1 MFFWESSFPLL
12 LLVIVHF
19 GKFQLIVLQ
28 IKGLRREQSLRHSRP
43 AVCVYVC
50 VCVCVCVCERERER
64 EREREITPH
73 VPELKDPFFFITPN
87 PLWSYT
93 SVQYHKNELLKK
105 H

>member
-1 MFFWESSFPLL
+1 MFFWEFSFPLL

-28 IKGLRREQSLRHSRP
+28 IKGLRRQQSLRHTRP
-43 AVCVYVC
+43 AVY
-50 VCVCVCVCERERER
+50 VCERERK
-64 EREREITPH
+64 REREITPH
-73 VPELKDPFFFITPN
+73 VPELKDPFFFIVPN

-93 SVQYHKNELLKK
+93 SVQYHKNKLLKK